1 MTGEGERVLTYG
13 DQPTGLWSNLSQINQ
28 SPSQG
33 NYQYTFTDTY
43 FTDWSQYY
51 KTLNVANVVINSV
64 PDIPWNEFDENQQN
78 GIAEKNE
85 YIGEAL
91 LFVLMSISL
100 WFVYGEKFRT

>member
-1 MTGEGERVLTYG
+1 MSAMSILLGLSSCDDFLTTTPNDAPTRNVFWTTEADVAAGTNGMYWLFRDVIMTGEGERVLTYG

-51 KTLNVANVVINSV
+51 KT
-64 PDIPWNEFDENQQN
+64 
-78 GIAEKNE
+78 
-85 YIGEAL
+85 
-91 LFVLMSISL
+91 
-100 WFVYGEKFRT
+100 